1 MDQEGIAHSE
11 QKAMSGGPENMGDAE
26 DERFMREA
34 IKEARRAAAK
44 GEVPVGAVIVCDG
57 QIIGRGHNLRERLG
71 DPTAHAE
78 LLAIREAACRLGGWR
93 LNGCTLYATMEPCP
107 MCAGAVILAR
117 LRRLVYGTPDPKAG
131 AAGSCLDL
139 LSLTCF
145 NHQVSVLGGVCAEAC
160 AGIVQHF
167 FQRLREIPDPG
178 GLSQENEGSGQQ
190 GEL

>member
-93 LNGCTLYATMEPCP
+93 LNGCTLYVTMEPCP
-107 MCAGAVILAR
+107 MCAGAVHIVPLAAVG
-117 LRRLVYGTPDPKAG
+117 LRCAG
-131 AAGSCLDL
+131 PQGGSC
-139 LSLTCF
+139 
-145 NHQVSVLGGVCAEAC
+145 
-160 AGIVQHF
+160 
-167 FQRLREIPDPG
+167 RELP
-178 GLSQENEGSGQQ
+178 
-190 GEL
+190 